1 MVWDK
6 AFRYMSDE
14 PETLRKAKELS
25 SFFEQKVKEIE
36 SLSLKDVITKNVVDP
51 NSAVNELKNTT
62 QKY

>member
-1 MVWDK
+1 
-6 AFRYMSDE
+6 MSDE